1 MRYYYQYISTGTSLL
16 VHWLRLHTP
25 NAGVGG
31 SIPRQGIRP
40 HMLQLKQKKTLVLNR
55 KVFTFTLTL
64 FYCQY

>member
-40 HMLQLKQKKTLVLNR
+40 HMLQLKILSVTTKTWR
-55 KVFTFTLTL
+55 SQIFF
-64 FYCQY
+64 